1 MITTTK
7 IFIVVFLILY
17 YNKSPKVC
25 GHTPKFNTISGVSRG
40 VLWVLKH
47 PAHADPEKKRRG
59 EKKKKKERKERKK
72 ERKGE
77 REGKEANDNEKYL
90 SPSLP
95 PLNGFKVSRHGP
107 IRQTR

>member
-1 MITTTK
+1 M
-7 IFIVVFLILY
+7 
-17 YNKSPKVC
+17 
-25 GHTPKFNTISGVSRG
+25 
-40 VLWVLKH
+40 LKH
-47 PAHADPEKKRRG
+47 PAHADPEKKKEE
-59 EKKKKKERKERKK
+59 EKKKRKKRKGKK

-107 IRQTR
+107 IRRTR